1 MAAAASVVVVPPV
14 GGTDVSAHHESPHRW
29 WRHLA
34 TDNAGIQR
42 LFGRDGLERIER
54 AVAEGERRHRGQVRF
69 AVEAALPLRRVLQG
83 LTPRERALEVFALSR
98 TWDTEENTGV
108 LVYVLVADRD
118 VEIVADRGIHRQ
130 VGDATWQTVCRT
142 MEAAFREGRFPEGA
156 EAGVREISRI
166 LAQHF
171 PATGEGPNELPDK
184 PLVL

>member
-1 MAAAASVVVVPPV
+1 MRARHAQ
-14 GGTDVSAHHESPHRW
+14 GHRW

-34 TDNAGIQR
+34 TDDARIQR
-42 LFGRDGLERIER
+42 LFGRDGLGRIER
-54 AVAEGERRHRGQVRF
+54 AVAEGERTHRGQVRF

-98 TWDTEENTGV
+98 TWDTEENSGV
-108 LVYVLVADRD
+108 LVYVLIADRD
-118 VEIVADRGIHRQ
+118 VEIVADRGIHRR
-130 VGDATWQTVCRT
+130 VGDSTWQQVCRT
-142 MEAAFREGRFPEGA
+142 MEAAFRDGKFVEGA
-156 EAGVREISRI
+156 EAGMREISRI